1 MCRSSHGNGTGSS
14 NSSSSIDYYHSS
26 HIATLHALTAT
37 CASPTR
43 RAPRSSSPENK
54 SISSPS
60 LTAACKRGC
69 NKGLT
74 AFKFILISLLP
85 FVWSPHFVRSAS
97 TSAGKNFEGAV
108 AAQQVNSVGVQ
119 VDDFYFVGGS
129 EGDGLAS
136 STEGSLQNRPE
147 LDFIGEGEESRFG

>member
-1 MCRSSHGNGTGSS
+1 M
-14 NSSSSIDYYHSS
+14 
-26 HIATLHALTAT
+26 
-37 CASPTR
+37 
-43 RAPRSSSPENK
+43 
-54 SISSPS
+54 
-60 LTAACKRGC
+60 
-69 NKGLT
+69 
-74 AFKFILISLLP
+74 
-85 FVWSPHFVRSAS
+85 
-97 TSAGKNFEGAV
+97 